1 LAARPGAP
9 ALPRGLHAVLLV
21 RGHLVDSAAPAPRV
35 LAPRDG
41 ARAAHLRPAVLGDG
55 VPARNVHAEH
65 GSSLSGARPALAARD
80 PARILLVCA
89 RGVDGGLRGSRAAA
103 VRSLTS
109 ALSPPAPQRGRRPAG
124 ATRRIAVAISS
135 LRRPTAA
142 LMAVTTDPVD
152 ASRGASTILD
162 SWLERTSFS
171 PGRLIPQRAFSVTRP
186 LSSASKRRIWI
197 GI

>member
-1 LAARPGAP
+1 RAAT
-9 ALPRGLHAVLLV
+9 
-21 RGHLVDSAAPAPRV
+21 
-35 LAPRDG
+35 
-41 ARAAHLRPAVLGDG
+41 RAAHLRPAVLGHG
-55 VPARNVHAEH
+55 LPARDVHAEH
-65 GSSLSGARPALAARD
+65 GPSLPGARPPLAAGD
-80 PARILLVCA
+80 PARVLLV
-89 RGVDGGLRGSRAAA
+89 RTGGVDGDVRWSPPAT
-103 VRSLTS
+103 VRSLM
-109 ALSPPAPQRGRRPAG
+109 ALSQRGRRPAG
-124 ATRRIAVAISS
+124 AARRIAVAISS

-152 ASRGASTILD
+152 PSRGASTILD